1 MHLNKKADDHSMGFD
16 KLFAPKSQEQPSH
29 CPVLEF
35 NIEKIAFKEQINTS
49 ILQYLAFWPYYFA

>member
-29 CPVLEF
+29 CPVFEF
-35 NIEKIAFKEQINTS
+35 NIEKIAFKE
-49 ILQYLAFWPYYFA
+49 